1 MSNLKLTIGDKPL
14 SEVKHFWEVL
24 WAIVVHP
31 EADFF
36 GKCYMFGLM
45 VFCRAVAWTKGKD
58 LQATLKALAMAVEE
72 MKKEGAE
79 HDF

>member
-1 MSNLKLTIGDKPL
+1 MSNLRLTIGDKQL

-31 EADFF
+31 EADFI
-36 GKCYMFGLM
+36 GKCYLFGLM
-45 VFCRAVAWTKGKD
+45 VFCRAVALARGKN
-58 LQATLKALAMAVEE
+58 LQATLKAMAMAVEAV
-72 MKKEGAE
+72 KKEEAE